1 MVNDSNVELSK
12 AKTSAFR
19 FLKIRQRSVGELRE
33 KLAAKGISK
42 ATVEQTVAFLLDK
55 KFLDDRAF
63 TKAWIRYRQA
73 RPYGAQRIRME
84 LRQKGIHDEIIQE
97 ELGEAFGEYAEEDV
111 VLELARRRAARYKAL
126 DPVKR
131 KKRVFDFLARR
142 GFGLD
147 AINKAVR
154 KL

>member
-1 MVNDSNVELSK
+1 MTNPSRDELTK

-19 FLKIRQRSVGELRE
+19 LLKIRQRSVGELRQ
-33 KLAAKGISK
+33 KLAAKGIAK
-42 ATVEQTVAFLLDK
+42 ATVDATVAFLLEK

-63 TKAWIRYRQA
+63 AKAWIRYRQA
-73 RPYGAQRIRME
+73 RPYGPQRIRME
-84 LRQKGIHDEIIQE
+84 LRQKGIEEEIIQE
-97 ELGEAFGEYAEEDV
+97 ELTVAFGEYKEEDV
-111 VLELARRRAARYKAL
+111 VLDLARRRAIRYQGV

-131 KKRVFDFLARR
+131 RKRVFDFLARR

-147 AINKAVR
+147 AITKAIK

>member
-1 MVNDSNVELSK
+1 MTNESRTDLSK
-12 AKTSAFR
+12 AKISAFR
-19 FLKIRQRSVGELRE
+19 LLKIRQRSVLELRE
-33 KLAAKGISK
+33 KLAAKGIAK
-42 ATVEQTVAFLLDK
+42 ATVEETVAFLLEK

-63 TKAWIRYRQA
+63 AKAWIRYRQA

-84 LRQKGIHDEIIQE
+84 LRHKGIADEIIQE
-97 ELGEAFGEYAEEDV
+97 ELGHAFGEYAEENV
-111 VLELARRRAARYKAL
+111 VLELARRRAARYRDI
-126 DPVKR
+126 DPAKR

-154 KL
+154 TL

>member
-1 MVNDSNVELSK
+1 MVNESNAELSK

-33 KLAAKGISK
+33 KLAAKSFSK
-42 ATVEQTVAFLLDK
+42 ATVDATVAFLLDK
-55 KFLDDRAF
+55 KFLDDRSFA
-63 TKAWIRYRQA
+63 KAWIRYRQA

-84 LRQKGIHDEIIQE
+84 LRQKGIDDEIIQE

-111 VLELARRRAARYKAL
+111 VLELARRRAARYKVL

>member
-1 MVNDSNVELSK
+1 MTDPSRDELTK
-12 AKTSAFR
+12 AKISAFR
-19 FLKIRQRSVGELRE
+19 LLKIRQRSVLELRE
-33 KLAAKGISK
+33 RLLAKKIEK
-42 ATVEQTVAFLLDK
+42 ATVDATVAFLVEK

-63 TKAWIRYRQA
+63 AKAWIRDRQA
-73 RPYGAQRIRME
+73 RPYGPQRIRME
-84 LRQKGIHDEIIQE
+84 LRKKGIHEEIIRE
-97 ELGEAFGEYAEEDV
+97 ELASAFGEFAEEDV
-111 VLELARRRAARYKAL
+111 VLELARRRAARYQGI

-147 AINKAVR
+147 AITKAVK